1 MDRVQRSVQNVKIHL
16 SQCVMASCYLIHT
29 YKRSGPT
36 VSLRQATRQQVRT
49 YVVAMSSPTDCV
61 MLRFLLRLL
70 SVNCPGELTKTSIN
84 LCAYSSSTHSK
95 QRTKCKVVE
104 CTMIQVEQFS
114 ALQNYT
120 VLYLNYRRIQWCRP
134 WGCRGCRF
142 WHIS

>member
-29 YKRSGPT
+29 YKRSGLT

-49 YVVAMSSPTDCV
+49 YMVAMSSPTDCV

-84 LCAYSSSTHSK
+84 LCAYSSSLHTHSK

-104 CTMIQVEQFS
+104 CTMIWVEQFS
-114 ALQNYT
+114 ALHNYYIL
-120 VLYLNYRRIQWCRP
+120 VNMSLNQYTLQILNSSSEN
-134 WGCRGCRF
+134 G
-142 WHIS
+142 I